1 MRSLAFKLTLA
12 FLLVGLIGAVLVAF
26 MVRAQTQRQFSQLV
40 MDQNQQVLIDRL
52 TEFYAA
58 NGSWQGVESIF
69 RPKQTNFQQA
79 QNPNEPFEERRSI
92 FALADREG
100 KLVFGAG
107 PSIKDQS
114 FSPAD
119 LRKGV
124 SIDFAGQT
132 VGTLIF
138 LPSLNRWDRGTPEGN
153 FLTEVSFASLRSAII
168 ASVLALLL
176 GGILAYTMTRSIREL
191 TTATTVIAQ
200 GKLGHQVKVRSKDE
214 IGALA
219 QSFNKMSSDLQ
230 HANQLRRQMTADI
243 AHDLRTPLSVILGY
257 TEALSDGK
265 IEGSEEIF
273 SIVHTEAQHLSH
285 LIDDLKIL
293 ALADAGEIPLIFQS
307 VPPANLLRRT
317 VDAYRMQAEQRGI
330 NLVVEIAPG
339 LPDLNVDHD
348 RMAQVLGNLMSNAL
362 RYTPAGG
369 AIRLSATQSAGKVL
383 IEVADTG
390 KGIAVEDLPF
400 VFSRSFRGDKA
411 RQQEN
416 GESGLGLAIAKSLVQ
431 AQGGDITVTSQ
442 LAEGSTF
449 TIELP
454 IAEQK

>member
-12 FLLVGLIGAVLVAF
+12 FLLVGLVGAVLVAF
-26 MVRAQTQRQFSQLV
+26 MVRTQTQRQFSQLV
-40 MDQNQQVLIDRL
+40 MDQNQQVLIESL
-52 TEFYAA
+52 TQFYAT
-58 NGSWQGVESIF
+58 NGSWQGVENIF
-69 RPKQTNFQQA
+69 RPQQANFQQA

-92 FALADREG
+92 FALADKEG

-107 PSIKDQS
+107 PGIKDES

-124 SIDFAGQT
+124 SIEVAGQT

-219 QSFNKMSSDLQ
+219 KSFNKMSSDLQ
-230 HANQLRRQMTADI
+230 QANRLRRQMTADI

-265 IEGSEEIF
+265 LQGSAEIY

-293 ALADAGEIPLIFQS
+293 ALADAGEIPLTYQA
-307 VPPANLLRRT
+307 VPPTILLRRT
-317 VDAYRMQAEQRGI
+317 ADAYRIQAEQKGI
-330 NLVVEIAPG
+330 SLEVEASSD
-339 LPDLNVDHD
+339 LPELNIDHE

-362 RYTPAGG
+362 RYTPRGG
-369 AIRLSATQSAGKVL
+369 AIRLSAKEAAGKVR

-390 KGIAVEDLPF
+390 KGISAEDLPF
-400 VFSRSFRGDKA
+400 VFGRSFRGDKA

-431 AQGGDITVTSQ
+431 AQGGDLTVTSQ
-442 LAEGSTF
+442 LGKGSTF
-449 TIELP
+449 TIALP
-454 IAEQK
+454 IVK

>member
-12 FLLVGLIGAVLVAF
+12 FLLVGLVGAVLVAF
-26 MVRAQTQRQFSQLV
+26 MVRTQTQRQFSQLV
-40 MDQNQQVLIDRL
+40 VDQNQQVLIDSL
-52 TEFYAA
+52 TQFYAA
-58 NGSWQGVESIF
+58 NGSWQGVENIF
-69 RPKQTNFQQA
+69 RPKQVNFQQA
-79 QNPNEPFEERRSI
+79 QNPNEPFDERRSI
-92 FALADREG
+92 FALADGEG
-100 KLVFGAG
+100 KLVYGASPG
-107 PSIKDQS
+107 IKDES
-114 FSPAD
+114 FSPTD

-124 SIDFAGQT
+124 SIEVAGKT

-191 TTATTVIAQ
+191 TTATTVLAQ
-200 GKLGHQVKVRSKDE
+200 GKLGHQVKVRSTDE
-214 IGALA
+214 IGVLA

-243 AHDLRTPLSVILGY
+243 AHDLRTPLSVVLGY

-265 IEGSEEIF
+265 IEGSEEIYA
-273 SIVHTEAQHLSH
+273 IVHTEAQHLSH

-317 VDAYRMQAEQRGI
+317 VDAYRMLAEQRGI
-330 NLVVEIAPG
+330 NLVVEIAPD

-362 RYTPAGG
+362 RYTPTGG

-390 KGIAVEDLPF
+390 KGIPIEELPF
-400 VFSRSFRGDKA
+400 VFGRSFRGDKA
-411 RQQEN
+411 RQQAN

-442 LAEGSTF
+442 IDKGSTF

-454 IAEQK
+454 IGDQK

>member
-12 FLLVGLIGAVLVAF
+12 FLLVGLVGAVLVAF
-26 MVRAQTQRQFSQLV
+26 MVRTQTQRQFSQLV
-40 MDQNQQVLIDRL
+40 MDQNQQVLIESL
-52 TEFYAA
+52 TQFYAT
-58 NGSWQGVESIF
+58 NGSWQGVENIF
-69 RPKQTNFQQA
+69 RPQQANFQQA
-79 QNPNEPFEERRSI
+79 QNPNEPFDERRSI

-107 PSIKDQS
+107 PGIKDES

-124 SIDFAGQT
+124 SIEVAGQT

-219 QSFNKMSSDLQ
+219 KSFNRMSSDLQ
-230 HANQLRRQMTADI
+230 QANRLRRQMTADI

-265 IEGSEEIF
+265 LQGSEEIY

-293 ALADAGEIPLIFQS
+293 ALADAGEIPLTYQA
-307 VPPANLLRRT
+307 VPPTSLLRRT
-317 VDAYRMQAEQRGI
+317 ADAYRIQAEQKGI
-330 NLVVEIAPG
+330 SLEVDASPNLPE
-339 LPDLNVDHD
+339 LNIDHE

-362 RYTPAGG
+362 RYTPRGG
-369 AIRLSATQSAGKVL
+369 AIRLSAMEAAGKVR

-390 KGIAVEDLPF
+390 KGIPAEDLPF
-400 VFSRSFRGDKA
+400 VFGRSFRGDKA

-442 LAEGSTF
+442 LGKGSTF

-454 IAEQK
+454 TAK